1 MRTAYLDC
9 FSGVSG
15 DMLLGALLDAGVP
28 EDYLREVLAGLPLHG
43 YSLEVERTTV
53 QGFAATR
60 VGVAC
65 DQHHHHAHRHL
76 AEITDL
82 LHRATLPPQVRDRA
96 VAVFTRLG
104 EAEAAVHGTTVEAI
118 HFHEVGAVDA
128 LVDIVG
134 TVAGFAYLRIDH
146 LVCSPLPLA
155 RGWVQCAHGDIP
167 LPGPAVCRL
176 LEGVPVYGVDL
187 DQELVTPTGAA
198 LVRQLA
204 TDFGPME
211 PMRLG
216 RTGYGVGTLQRRDGR
231 PNLLRLLVGEPLEVA
246 EAQEVEVI
254 ETHLDDLNPE
264 FWPHVSERLMAAGAL
279 DVCLIPIQM
288 KKGRPGFLLRVISEP
303 ITRPALT
310 TILFSETTTIGLR
323 WRREQRLTLPRRTVT
338 VATPWGE
345 LAAKQISTPTGTIIT
360 PEYEVCRAV
369 ADAHGVPLPTV
380 YAAVCRAQYAQEDES

>member
-15 DMLLGALLDAGVP
+15 DMLLGVLLDAGVP
-28 EDYLREVLAGLPLHG
+28 EDHLREVLAGLPLHG
-43 YSLEVERTTV
+43 YNLTVERTTV
-53 QGFAATR
+53 RGFAATQVR
-60 VGVAC
+60 VLC
-65 DQHHHHAHRHL
+65 DQHHHHEHRHL
-76 AEITDL
+76 AEITTL
-82 LHRATLPPQVRDRA
+82 LRRATIPPQVRDQA
-96 VAVFTRLG
+96 VAVFTRLA
-104 EAEAAVHGTTVEAI
+104 EAEAAVHGTSVEAI

-134 TVAGFAYLRIDH
+134 TVAGCAYLELDH
-146 LVCSPLPLA
+146 LICSPLPLA

-176 LEGVPVYGVDL
+176 LEGVPVYGENL

-204 TDFGPME
+204 TDFGPMP

-216 RTGYGVGTLQRRDGR
+216 QTGYGVGTLQRRDGR
-231 PNLLRLLVGEPLEVA
+231 PNLLRLLVGERQEVA

-254 ETHLDDLNPE
+254 ETHLDDWNPE
-264 FWPHVSERLMAAGAL
+264 FWPHVSTRLMAAGAL

-288 KKGRPGFLLRVISEP
+288 KKGRPGFLLRVINEP
-303 ITRPALT
+303 ACRSALT
-310 TILFSETTTIGLR
+310 TILFSETSTIGLR
-323 WRREQRLTLPRRTVT
+323 WRREQRLTLPRQTVT

-345 LAAKQISTPTGTIIT
+345 LTAKQITTPTGTVIT
-360 PEYEVCRAV
+360 PEYEVCRTV
-369 ADAHGVPLPTV
+369 ADAHNIPLQTV
-380 YAAVCRAQYAQEDES
+380 YAAVCRAQHSQENKS